1 VVVTDVFQREKI
13 LEELKL
19 MSLLKHPNV
28 VLLMGAYVRALSTN
42 VC

>member
-1 VVVTDVFQREKI
+1 MKIIKEALSADEAKREKI

-28 VLLMGAYVRALSTN
+28 VLLMGA
-42 VC
+42 